1 LEVKSAPGI
10 AAETKL
16 TSADHWSVAK
26 TYKEDRAKRAKSNL
40 CRLYSPS
47 MDSETN
53 RNRRSK
59 TMAYTTTITHSTERS
74 AARAEEI
81 ISSITAL
88 GHQVLRYG
96 LALVIGWIGMMKFTG
111 YEAQGIEPLVA
122 HSPLLGWMYRIWTV
136 RQFAAGLGV
145 VEISM
150 AILIALRP
158 WSRKASAI
166 GSAVAVLMFLTTLS
180 FLFSTPGWEPSL
192 GGFPALS
199 GAVGQFLLKD
209 VVLLGA
215 AIWSLGEAL
224 AS

>member
-1 LEVKSAPGI
+1 
-10 AAETKL
+10 
-16 TSADHWSVAK
+16 
-26 TYKEDRAKRAKSNL
+26 
-40 CRLYSPS
+40 
-47 MDSETN
+47 
-53 RNRRSK
+53 
-59 TMAYTTTITHSTERS
+59 MAHTTTMMHSTERS
-74 AARAEEI
+74 AARTGEI

-88 GHQVLRYG
+88 GHRVLRYG

-111 YEAQGIEPLVA
+111 YEAQVVA
-122 HSPLLGWMYRIWTV
+122 HSPLLGWMYRVWTV

-145 VEISM
+145 VEISI

-158 WSRKASAI
+158 WSRKACAI

-224 AS
+224 TS